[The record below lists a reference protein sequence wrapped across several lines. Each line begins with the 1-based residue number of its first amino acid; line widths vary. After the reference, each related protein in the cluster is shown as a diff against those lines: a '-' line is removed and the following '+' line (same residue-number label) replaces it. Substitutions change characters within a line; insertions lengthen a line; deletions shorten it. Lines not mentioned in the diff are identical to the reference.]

1 MKADYDWQELY
12 QAAVLETDRER
23 IHLRIRAA
31 KAAIDAR
38 LHELQMDHGGIPEER
53 QAISDALAGLNLLRK
68 EIETRAHD
76 TGSSK
81 A

>member
-1 MKADYDWQELY
+1 MKADYAWQELY
-12 QAAVLETDRER
+12 EAAVLETNHEKMQP
-23 IHLRIRAA
+23 RIRAA

-38 LHELQMDHGGIPEER
+38 LHELQLDHGGAPEER

-68 EIETRAHD
+68 EIETRSYD